1 MITKVNNKLRY
12 SVKIN
17 YRDILASICV
27 NELASLLSK
36 VDFVQD
42 RQMLKDM
49 ICHCNRH
56 IGVDSPLGLF
66 TVCNL
71 FTPYEEP
78 ECSYGRVIYNIFQV
92 RDGVEEAPIDGKQ
105 YARQNAKW
113 SEVTGGGGGEI
124 ETNTPLVKPI
134 MTVLWTNKR
143 TGNTSNSLNIN
154 TEIGDTY
161 KWSGNY
167 MWQSK
172 KNYKDPETMESNV
185 FSELTEDGIQSP
197 TVEMET
203 LSNTNY
209 YVTLKAPKTGYE
221 VVDGQLVPATGD
233 DEETVNSKITFLYP
247 AYYGVEGDMNKQLV
261 SSNNITI
268 SNITT
273 SGSEYFVYKYPSNFP
288 KLTTITQN
296 DAYNVTQAFNYSEES
311 FTTDTGFKLIMR
323 VYTSANPGAFTN
335 AKLNFK

>member
-1 MITKVNNKLRY
+1 MVTKVDNKLRY

-17 YRDILASICV
+17 YRDVLASICV
-27 NELASLLSK
+27 NELTSLLSK

-42 RQMLKDM
+42 WQMLKAM
-49 ICHCNRH
+49 ICHCERQ
-56 IGVDSPLGLF
+56 IGTDIPLGF
-66 TVCNL
+66 TTICNL
-71 FTPYEEP
+71 FTPYTEP
-78 ECSYGRVIYNIFQV
+78 ECLHGRVIYNLFQL
-92 RDGVEEAPIDGKQ
+92 GGGIEEAPIDGKQ
-105 YARQNAKW
+105 YVRQNAKW

-185 FSELTEDGIQSP
+185 FIELTEDGIQSP

-221 VVDGQLVPATGD
+221 IVDGQLVPATGD

-247 AYYGVEGDMNKQLV
+247 VYYGVEGNMNKQLV
-261 SSNNITI
+261 SSNNTTI

-273 SGSEYFVYKYPSNFP
+273 SDSEYFVYKYPSNFP

-296 DAYNVTQAFNYSEES
+296 DAYNVTQAFIYSEEQ
-311 FTTDTGFKLIMR
+311 FITDTGLKLIMR

>member
-1 MITKVNNKLRY
+1 M
-12 SVKIN
+12 
-17 YRDILASICV
+17 
-27 NELASLLSK
+27 
-36 VDFVQD
+36 
-42 RQMLKDM
+42 
-49 ICHCNRH
+49 
-56 IGVDSPLGLF
+56 
-66 TVCNL
+66 
-71 FTPYEEP
+71 
-78 ECSYGRVIYNIFQV
+78 
-92 RDGVEEAPIDGKQ
+92 
-105 YARQNAKW
+105 
-113 SEVTGGGGGEI
+113 

-185 FSELTEDGIQSP
+185 FIELTEDGIQSP

-203 LSNTNY
+203 LSNANY

-247 AYYGVEGDMNKQLV
+247 AYYGVEGNMNKQLV

-288 KLTTITQN
+288 KLTTIT
-296 DAYNVTQAFNYSEES
+296 
-311 FTTDTGFKLIMR
+311 
-323 VYTSANPGAFTN
+323 
-335 AKLNFK
+335 

>member
-1 MITKVNNKLRY
+1 
-12 SVKIN
+12 
-17 YRDILASICV
+17 
-27 NELASLLSK
+27 
-36 VDFVQD
+36 
-42 RQMLKDM
+42 
-49 ICHCNRH
+49 
-56 IGVDSPLGLF
+56 
-66 TVCNL
+66 
-71 FTPYEEP
+71 
-78 ECSYGRVIYNIFQV
+78 
-92 RDGVEEAPIDGKQ
+92 
-105 YARQNAKW
+105 
-113 SEVTGGGGGEI
+113 
-124 ETNTPLVKPI
+124 

-185 FSELTEDGIQSP
+185 FIELTEDGIQSP

-221 VVDGQLVPATGD
+221 IVDGQLVPATGD

-247 AYYGVEGDMNKQLV
+247 VYYGVEGNMNKQLV

-273 SGSEYFVYKYPSNFP
+273 SDSEYFVYKYPSNFP
-288 KLTTITQN
+288 KLTTIT
-296 DAYNVTQAFNYSEES
+296 
-311 FTTDTGFKLIMR
+311 
-323 VYTSANPGAFTN
+323 
-335 AKLNFK
+335 

>member
-1 MITKVNNKLRY
+1 
-12 SVKIN
+12 
-17 YRDILASICV
+17 
-27 NELASLLSK
+27 
-36 VDFVQD
+36 
-42 RQMLKDM
+42 
-49 ICHCNRH
+49 
-56 IGVDSPLGLF
+56 
-66 TVCNL
+66 
-71 FTPYEEP
+71 
-78 ECSYGRVIYNIFQV
+78 
-92 RDGVEEAPIDGKQ
+92 
-105 YARQNAKW
+105 
-113 SEVTGGGGGEI
+113 
-124 ETNTPLVKPI
+124 
-134 MTVLWTNKR
+134 
-143 TGNTSNSLNIN
+143 
-154 TEIGDTY
+154 
-161 KWSGNY
+161 

-185 FSELTEDGIQSP
+185 FIELTEDGIQSP

-221 VVDGQLVPATGD
+221 IVDGQLVPATGD

-247 AYYGVEGDMNKQLV
+247 VYYGVKGNMNKQLV

-273 SGSEYFVYKYPSNFP
+273 SDSEYFVYKYPSNFP

-311 FTTDTGFKLIMR
+311 FTTDTGLKLTMR

>member
-1 MITKVNNKLRY
+1 MVTKVDNKLRY

-17 YRDILASICV
+17 YRDVLASICI
-27 NELASLLSK
+27 NELTSLLDK

-42 RQMLKDM
+42 RQMLKAM
-49 ICHCNRH
+49 ICHCQRQ
-56 IGVDSPLGLF
+56 IGTDIPLGLA

-71 FTPYEEP
+71 FTPYTEP
-78 ECSYGRVIYNIFQV
+78 ECYTGRVIYNIYQQ
-92 RDGVEEAPIDGKQ
+92 GGGIEEAPIDGKQ
-105 YARQNAKW
+105 YARQNAQW
-113 SEVTGGGGGEI
+113 SEVKGGGGGEM

-203 LSNTNY
+203 LSNANY

-311 FTTDTGFKLIMR
+311 FTTDTGLKLTMR

>member
-1 MITKVNNKLRY
+1 MKNAIDKQLRY

-17 YRDILASICV
+17 YRDVLASICI
-27 NELASLLSK
+27 NELTSLLDK

-42 RQMLKDM
+42 RQMLKAM
-49 ICHCNRH
+49 ICHCQRQ
-56 IGVDSPLGLF
+56 IGTDIPLGLA

-71 FTPYEEP
+71 FTPYTEP
-78 ECSYGRVIYNIFQV
+78 ECYTGRVIYNIYQQ
-92 RDGVEEAPIDGKQ
+92 GGGIEEAPIDGKQ
-105 YARQNAKW
+105 YARQNAQW
-113 SEVTGGGGGEI
+113 SEVKGGGGGEM
-124 ETNTPLVKPI
+124 ETNLPLVKPTLI
-134 MTVLWTNKR
+134 ATWINTR
-143 TGNTSNSLNIN
+143 TGNSSNSLSI
-154 TEIGDTY
+154 TGEIGDKY
-161 KWSGNY
+161 KWSGSY
-167 MWQSK
+167 MWTSK
-172 KNYKDPETMESNV
+172 ENYKNPEEIESNV
-185 FSELTEDGIQSP
+185 FNKLTDDGELSSL
-197 TVEMET
+197 VEMET
-203 LSNTNY
+203 LTNANY

-247 AYYGVEGDMNKQLV
+247 AYYGVEGNMNKQLV

-311 FTTDTGFKLIMR
+311 FTTDTGLKLTMR
-323 VYTSANPGAFTN
+323 VYTSDNPGAFTS

>member
-1 MITKVNNKLRY
+1 MKNIVDKQLRY

-17 YRDILASICV
+17 YRDVLASICI
-27 NELASLLSK
+27 NELESLLNK
-36 VDFVQD
+36 VDLVQD

-78 ECSYGRVIYNIFQV
+78 ECSYGRIIYNIFQV

-105 YARQNAKW
+105 YARQNAQW
-113 SEVTGGGGGEI
+113 SEVKSTGGGDM
-124 ETNTPLVKPI
+124 ETNTPLVKPT
-134 MTVLWTNKR
+134 MLVTWMNNR
-143 TGNTSNSLNIN
+143 TGTTSTSLSIN
-154 TEIGDTY
+154 AEIGDVY
-161 KWSGNY
+161 KWTGSY
-167 MWQSK
+167 MWSSK
-172 KNYKDPETMESNV
+172 NDYKNPETMESNV
-185 FSELTEDGIQSP
+185 FDKLTSDGVQSP
-197 TVEMET
+197 TVEIEV
-203 LSNTNY
+203 LSNANY

-221 VVDGQLVPATGD
+221 IIDGSLVPATGD
-233 DEETVNSKITFLYP
+233 DKQTVNSKINFLYP
-247 AYYGVEGDMNKQLV
+247 VYYGVNGKLNKQLV
-261 SSNNITI
+261 SSNNLTI
-268 SNITT
+268 SNVTT
-273 SGSEYFVYKYPSNFP
+273 SGSEYFVYKYPSSFP

-296 DAYNVTQAFNYSEES
+296 DAYNVTQAFIYSEEQ
-311 FTTDTGFKLIMR
+311 FTTDTGLKLTMR

>member
-1 MITKVNNKLRY
+1 MVTKVDNKLRY

-17 YRDILASICV
+17 YRDVLASICV
-27 NELASLLSK
+27 NELTSLLSK

-42 RQMLKDM
+42 RQMLKAM
-49 ICHCNRH
+49 ICHCERQ
-56 IGVDSPLGLF
+56 IGTDIPLGF
-66 TVCNL
+66 TTICNL
-71 FTPYEEP
+71 FTPYTEP
-78 ECSYGRVIYNIFQV
+78 ECLHGRVIYNIFQL
-92 RDGVEEAPIDGKQ
+92 
-105 YARQNAKW
+105 
-113 SEVTGGGGGEI
+113 GGEI

-154 TEIGDTY
+154 TEIGNTY

-172 KNYKDPETMESNV
+172 KNYKDPKTMESNV
-185 FSELTEDGIQSP
+185 FIELTEDGIQSP

-221 VVDGQLVPATGD
+221 IVDGQLVPATGD

-247 AYYGVEGDMNKQLV
+247 VYYGVEGNMNKQLV
-261 SSNNITI
+261 SSNNTTI

-273 SGSEYFVYKYPSNFP
+273 SDSEYFVYKYPSNFP

-296 DAYNVTQAFNYSEES
+296 DSYNVTQAFIYSEEQ
-311 FTTDTGFKLIMR
+311 FITDTGLKLIMR

>member
-1 MITKVNNKLRY
+1 M
-12 SVKIN
+12 
-17 YRDILASICV
+17 
-27 NELASLLSK
+27 
-36 VDFVQD
+36 
-42 RQMLKDM
+42 
-49 ICHCNRH
+49 
-56 IGVDSPLGLF
+56 
-66 TVCNL
+66 
-71 FTPYEEP
+71 
-78 ECSYGRVIYNIFQV
+78 
-92 RDGVEEAPIDGKQ
+92 
-105 YARQNAKW
+105 
-113 SEVTGGGGGEI
+113 
-124 ETNTPLVKPI
+124 ETNTPLVKPT
-134 MTVLWTNKR
+134 MLVTWMNNR
-143 TGNTSNSLNIN
+143 TGTTSTSLSIN
-154 TEIGDTY
+154 AEIGDVY
-161 KWSGNY
+161 KWTGSY
-167 MWQSK
+167 MWSSK
-172 KNYKDPETMESNV
+172 SDYKNPETMESNV
-185 FSELTEDGIQSP
+185 FDELTSDGVQSP

-203 LSNTNY
+203 LSNANY

-311 FTTDTGFKLIMR
+311 FTTDTGLKLTMR
-323 VYTSANPGAFTN
+323 VYTSDNPGAFTS

>member
-1 MITKVNNKLRY
+1 
-12 SVKIN
+12 
-17 YRDILASICV
+17 
-27 NELASLLSK
+27 
-36 VDFVQD
+36 
-42 RQMLKDM
+42 
-49 ICHCNRH
+49 
-56 IGVDSPLGLF
+56 
-66 TVCNL
+66 
-71 FTPYEEP
+71 
-78 ECSYGRVIYNIFQV
+78 
-92 RDGVEEAPIDGKQ
+92 
-105 YARQNAKW
+105 
-113 SEVTGGGGGEI
+113 
-124 ETNTPLVKPI
+124 

-185 FSELTEDGIQSP
+185 FIELTEDGIQSP

-221 VVDGQLVPATGD
+221 IVDGQLVPATGD

-247 AYYGVEGDMNKQLV
+247 VYYGVEGNMNKQLV

-273 SGSEYFVYKYPSNFP
+273 SDSEYFVYKYPSNFP

-311 FTTDTGFKLIMR
+311 FTTDTGLKLTMR